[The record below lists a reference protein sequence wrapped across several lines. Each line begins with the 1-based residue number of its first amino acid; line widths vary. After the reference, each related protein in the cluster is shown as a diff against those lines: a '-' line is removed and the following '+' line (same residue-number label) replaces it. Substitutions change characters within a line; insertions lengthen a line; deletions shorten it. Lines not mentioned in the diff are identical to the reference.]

1 MLKTSGAV
9 EAALHALEQPAPI
22 LQMSALDTLAVIG
35 KGNRLVINDIAT
47 LVCSVCSPNRDSCL
61 KCHALKRLAEIAPKG
76 EERALDALLVGL
88 ADMDERV
95 RQQAKEVTPGLVRPG
110 DSMFIA
116 RFVEKLRH
124 SDRQVR
130 HAVVETL
137 PLVAGE
143 EGLDRAILECGMLL
157 ENNNWVVRQF
167 ALKAVASLAQGGGRD
182 SATVMAISCLQDR
195 DRDIRCEALEIIPKI
210 APKGDENAIL
220 SMMACLTDGE
230 RDVREAVLHTL
241 PSLVEGGSQ
250 GALKAI
256 ETYLVHPDAD
266 VRHSAILLLPVLA
279 LPGDSGSIWGLIL
292 PLLDDKLARIRCS
305 AIDAL
310 VALGEPIDMHSSLAD
325 DTYEALSACLMDPE
339 KAVRWAAMKAL
350 TALLDAVCNEEAQ
363 KILMERLDDGCFD
376 ERWRDALGQ
385 LMHAFKEKCVK
396 SPADFAAR
404 GSLWSSASSKSG
416 EKPDITITPASLHVE
431 ELEEAPP
438 CCNSATDSLTFS
450 AVTGTAFSGQ
460 SDDKET
466 DFALTEQSH
475 VETWPTSKATEH
487 TTYPVGKQLEAVS
500 EVTTFPNSK
509 AQGTKGAEATEV
521 TSFPSIQASTPVR
534 EFTAFPEVAPARMKP
549 QGDHRPTLTTSSG
562 SDSWGDAEA
571 IVDTQDGFEGFG
583 MANSKTLQS

>member
-1 MLKTSGAV
+1 MSVMDVAVLNLSGRYFHFQVNAEQSAADLKSLVAMSWKVPHMCLKLSVEMRVVEDDEIVASLCESGKPLEVSALVVSEKLYDAIENGRLVERAAALAALPQIALPGDGRAV

-350 TALLDAVCNEEAQ
+350 TALDAVCNEEAQ
-363 KILMERLDDGCFD
+363 KILMEQTR
-376 ERWRDALGQ
+376 RYQ
-385 LMHAFKEKCVK
+385 L
-396 SPADFAAR
+396 
-404 GSLWSSASSKSG
+404 
-416 EKPDITITPASLHVE
+416 
-431 ELEEAPP
+431 
-438 CCNSATDSLTFS
+438 
-450 AVTGTAFSGQ
+450 
-460 SDDKET
+460 
-466 DFALTEQSH
+466 
-475 VETWPTSKATEH
+475 
-487 TTYPVGKQLEAVS
+487 
-500 EVTTFPNSK
+500 
-509 AQGTKGAEATEV
+509 
-521 TSFPSIQASTPVR
+521 
-534 EFTAFPEVAPARMKP
+534 
-549 QGDHRPTLTTSSG
+549 
-562 SDSWGDAEA
+562 
-571 IVDTQDGFEGFG
+571 
-583 MANSKTLQS
+583 KTL